1 LEKLRADF
9 ALTLEVKASKRS
21 LERVVARVRG
31 ADRWS
36 DRGGRGLRKRVPSW
50 LVQYEEPGHAVK
62 RESLLPQFLR
72 FGRIVGHE
80 REEQIRRAKLSAGEK
95 HHARKVNEAN
105 S

>member
-1 LEKLRADF
+1 MYTTITF
-9 ALTLEVKASKRS
+9 VSS
-21 LERVVARVRG
+21 GGNMQNYRG
-31 ADRWS
+31 VYNPD
-36 DRGGRGLRKRVPSW
+36 
-50 LVQYEEPGHAVK
+50 AVK